1 MKTRLSA
8 TLIIVV
14 LATMTSANAADFD
27 AGEFLQSQCTRC
39 HDDSVYTRPDR
50 RVDSL
55 KRLESQVRMCDA
67 NIGTKLF
74 DDDIAAVVDY
84 LNTHY
89 YRFGN

>member
-14 LATMTSANAADFD
+14 LATMTSANAADFG

-55 KRLESQVRMCDA
+55 KRLDSQVRMCDA

>member
-39 HDDSVYTRPDR
+39 HDDNVYTRPDR